1 MESTCNPLKNTTK
14 KENPKPHV
22 LLMQIQIG
30 TAIMENS
37 VKAPQKIKNSM
48 SHLYMEYLKKKK
60 KLIIDAENR
69 MVVARK

>member
-1 MESTCNPLKNTTK
+1 
-14 KENPKPHV
+14 
-22 LLMQIQIG
+22 MQIQIG

-37 VKAPQKIKNSM
+37 VKAPKKIKNSM
-48 SHLYMEYLKKKK
+48 SHLYMESLKKKKK

>member
-1 MESTCNPLKNTTK
+1 
-14 KENPKPHV
+14 
-22 LLMQIQIG
+22 
-30 TAIMENS
+30 MENS

-48 SHLYMEYLKKKK
+48 SHLYMESLKKKK